1 MSKIIAG
8 GGGFIGLN
16 FIKQILKT
24 EKDIVILDNF
34 SNSKLSTIES
44 FLNDDNV
51 KVIECDLSNNLE
63 TKLSIKKA
71 INLTFSPPEL
81 WHFAANSDIPSGV
94 NNSSI
99 DLKDTFLTTFNLI
112 EICKI
117 ENIKSFYFASS
128 SAVYGDHGLKPLN
141 EETGPMMPISNYGAM
156 KLASEAI
163 CFAAKES
170 HFDDLRIFRFPNV
183 VGAPA
188 THGVVLDFIRKLKN
202 NPKKLKVLGNGLQEK
217 SYLHVNDLVRGMI
230 HLSHKDFKKVKNPIF
245 NLGPSDS
252 VSVKWI
258 AEETIKIFS
267 PDSEICYE
275 LKDRGWVGDIP
286 KFIYNTEKVL
296 KTGWEPLLNS
306 KEAIK
311 LAIKEIIS
319 QET

>member
-71 INLTFSPPEL
+71 LNLTFSPPEL

-94 NNSSI
+94 NDSSI

-156 KLASEAI
+156 K
-163 CFAAKES
+163 
-170 HFDDLRIFRFPNV
+170 
-183 VGAPA
+183 
-188 THGVVLDFIRKLKN
+188 
-202 NPKKLKVLGNGLQEK
+202 
-217 SYLHVNDLVRGMI
+217 
-230 HLSHKDFKKVKNPIF
+230 
-245 NLGPSDS
+245 
-252 VSVKWI
+252 
-258 AEETIKIFS
+258 
-267 PDSEICYE
+267 
-275 LKDRGWVGDIP
+275 
-286 KFIYNTEKVL
+286 
-296 KTGWEPLLNS
+296 
-306 KEAIK
+306 
-311 LAIKEIIS
+311 
-319 QET
+319 